1 MGAISALLK
10 SAFAWTTFLYF
21 WCVFVSVAMF
31 MINLAEL
38 RAVNT
43 MLPIIGSIFPFC
55 LDFPSDQSKI
65 ARKFL
70 GTGLDETTASLVIN
84 VLLLGFFAIPHS
96 IFARPGVKSFFGET
110 ETLSKK
116 NGTSLYRSLYVLQ
129 SSFALHAL
137 LAFWQPLDIAPL
149 WNLLPDDASLLR
161 TLLVLTPYLF
171 GVVWTVVALFAIDH
185 FELFG
190 LRQATGKDVSASF
203 GLPSIRGKTI
213 VTRWNYN
220 LVRHPIM
227 TGFFILFSCVPVM
240 TVNHVFFSV
249 ACAAYILLAVTFL
262 EEPDLRRANPKGYET
277 YAKKVPDAYCPFHWC
292 FAKKKGAKRE

>member
-1 MGAISALLK
+1 MAAILALLK
-10 SAFAWTTFLYF
+10 SSFAWTTFMYF
-21 WCVFVSVAMF
+21 WCVFLSVAMF

-38 RAVNT
+38 HAVNT
-43 MLPIIGSIFPFC
+43 MLPIIGAIFPFC

-70 GTGLDETTASLVIN
+70 GTRLDETTASLVIN
-84 VLLLGFFAIPHS
+84 VFLLGSFAIPHS
-96 IFARPGVKSFFGET
+96 IFARPGIKFFLGET
-110 ETLSKK
+110 EALSKR

-137 LAFWQPLDIAPL
+137 LAFWQPLGIGIAPL

-203 GLPSIRGKTI
+203 GLPSLRGKTNI

-227 TGFFILFSCVPVM
+227 TGFFILFFCVPV
-240 TVNHVFFSV
+240 
-249 ACAAYILLAVTFL
+249 
-262 EEPDLRRANPKGYET
+262 
-277 YAKKVPDAYCPFHWC
+277 
-292 FAKKKGAKRE
+292 